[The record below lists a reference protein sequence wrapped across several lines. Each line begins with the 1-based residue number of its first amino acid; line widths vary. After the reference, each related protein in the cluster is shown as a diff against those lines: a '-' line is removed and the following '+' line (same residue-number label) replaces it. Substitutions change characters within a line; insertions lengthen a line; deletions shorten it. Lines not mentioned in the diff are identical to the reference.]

1 MKELGL
7 VLVGCAVF
15 AVFFAG
21 VIYPELEYKG
31 YSRNHTCT
39 GQCYADYVAEYGT
52 AVEILQAKQELA
64 AGDPFSNIRS
74 LWAGCAACHGAQG
87 QGGVGPMLAGQSSID
102 IVGKLTTYKTRGQVG
117 PMSEMMWGQA
127 ENLSDDD
134 IQTIGDFVE
143 ANFPSE

>member
-31 YSRNHTCT
+31 YSRNHACT

-102 IVGKLTTYKTRGQVG
+102 IVGKLTTYKTVSYTHLTL
-117 PMSEMMWGQA
+117 P
-127 ENLSDDD
+127 
-134 IQTIGDFVE
+134 TILLV
-143 ANFPSE
+143 

>member
-39 GQCYADYVAEYGT
+39 GQC
-52 AVEILQAKQELA
+52 
-64 AGDPFSNIRS
+64 
-74 LWAGCAACHGAQG
+74 
-87 QGGVGPMLAGQSSID
+87 
-102 IVGKLTTYKTRGQVG
+102 
-117 PMSEMMWGQA
+117 
-127 ENLSDDD
+127 
-134 IQTIGDFVE
+134 
-143 ANFPSE
+143 

>member
-52 AVEILQAKQELA
+52 TVEILQAKQELA

-87 QGGVGPMLAGQSSID
+87 QGGVGPMSVSYTH
-102 IVGKLTTYKTRGQVG
+102 LTLPTK
-117 PMSEMMWGQA
+117 A
-127 ENLSDDD
+127 
-134 IQTIGDFVE
+134 
-143 ANFPSE
+143 